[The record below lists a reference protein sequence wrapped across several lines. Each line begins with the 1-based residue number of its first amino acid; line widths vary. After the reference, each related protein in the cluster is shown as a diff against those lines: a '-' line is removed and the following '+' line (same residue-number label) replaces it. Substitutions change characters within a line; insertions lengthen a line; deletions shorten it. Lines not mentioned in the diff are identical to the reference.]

1 MIGFRYAGINPGL
14 LEHLANFKQLL
25 DLFNYLL
32 LKANGDAELAL
43 DFMRQL
49 QSRGHISAD
58 IDIDQFARD
67 LEKRNV
73 VRQGNNGRRVL
84 TDRGVQGMR
93 RSSLE
98 RIFRSL
104 KQGGS
109 AGSHR
114 TPYEGGAGTEAL
126 PERRDFQFGDD
137 IDSIDFNSSIW
148 NTVRRVGSTDS
159 PMLEEDLVVYDTEFS
174 TSCATVLLLDI
185 SHSMVLYGED
195 RFTPAKQ
202 VALALT
208 ELILNRYR
216 RDTLDVVLF
225 GDKAIQ
231 VPIKE
236 LPFAGVGP
244 YHTNTRAGLAAA
256 RKILERRKNPNKQIV
271 MVTDGKPTVIDVPG
285 EGTYRNTWGFDE
297 RIINRT
303 LDEAVVCRRKG
314 IVITTF
320 MVADDPYLEQ
330 FVQRLTELN
339 RGRAYFSSPDNLG
352 DFVFVDFI
360 RNRKAKKGRR

>member
-1 MIGFRYAGINPGL
+1 MIGFRYSEIDHEL
-14 LEHLANFKQLL
+14 LELLSGFEQLQ

-32 LKANGDAELAL
+32 LKANGNAQLAL

-49 QSRGHISAD
+49 QSHGRISAD
-58 IDIDQFARD
+58 VD
-67 LEKRNV
+67 LADFERELERREV
-73 VRQGNNGRRVL
+73 VRLDGDGRRIL
-84 TDRGVQGMR
+84 TDRGVRGMR

-104 KQGGS
+104 KRGGS
-109 AGSHR
+109 PGGHR
-114 TPYEGGAGTEAL
+114 TPFGGGGGTEAL
-126 PERRDFQFGDD
+126 PERREFQFGDD
-137 IDSIDFNSSIW
+137 LDTIDFSASIW
-148 NTVRRVGSTDS
+148 NTVRRVGSTDT
-159 PMLEEDLVVYDTEFS
+159 PILEQDLVVYDTEFS

-208 ELILNRYR
+208 ELILTRYR
-216 RDTLDVVLF
+216 KDTLDVVLF
-225 GDKAIQ
+225 GDEAFPMS
-231 VPIKE
+231 VND
-236 LPFAGVGP
+236 LPFVSVGP
-244 YHTNTRAGLAAA
+244 YHTNTRAGLVTA
-256 RKILERRKNPNKQIV
+256 RRILERRKNPNKQIV
-271 MVTDGKPTVIDVPG
+271 MVTDGKPTVIQVPG
-285 EGTYRNTWGFDE
+285 EGIYRNTWGLDE

-339 RGRAYFSSPDNLG
+339 RGRAYFSSPDKLG
-352 DFVFVDFI
+352 DFVCVDFI
-360 RNRKAKKGRR
+360 RNRKNRKGR